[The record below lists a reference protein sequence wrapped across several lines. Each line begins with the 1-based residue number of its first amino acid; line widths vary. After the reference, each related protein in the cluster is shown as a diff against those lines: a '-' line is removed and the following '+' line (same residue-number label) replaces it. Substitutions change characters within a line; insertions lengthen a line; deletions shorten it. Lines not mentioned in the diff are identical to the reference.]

1 MYSLPDSCLEDLGNN
16 CSQVTVN
23 TTKVNFMRLKSF
35 SSFIFTRNVQSKKK
49 KKKMNANVV

>member
-35 SSFIFTRNVQSKKK
+35 SSFIFTRNAQSK